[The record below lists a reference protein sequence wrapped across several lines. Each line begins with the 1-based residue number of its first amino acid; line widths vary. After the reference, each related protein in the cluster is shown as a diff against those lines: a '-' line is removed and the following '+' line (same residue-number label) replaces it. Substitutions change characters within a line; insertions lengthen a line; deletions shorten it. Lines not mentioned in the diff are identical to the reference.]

1 MSKKLNFG
9 DEGVK
14 WPTIISYTVPLIL
27 LHFQFQQENK
37 KQTGG
42 KWFCLFVFCLF
53 LLKVHSDNK
62 KCKMDKVEEEELRE

>member
-1 MSKKLNFG
+1 MSKRLDFG

-37 KQTGG
+37 NRSEAN
-42 KWFCLFVFCLF
+42 VFFFFLF
-53 LLKVHSDNK
+53 LLKFILTIKSAK
-62 KCKMDKVEEEELRE
+62 WTKWKRRAS